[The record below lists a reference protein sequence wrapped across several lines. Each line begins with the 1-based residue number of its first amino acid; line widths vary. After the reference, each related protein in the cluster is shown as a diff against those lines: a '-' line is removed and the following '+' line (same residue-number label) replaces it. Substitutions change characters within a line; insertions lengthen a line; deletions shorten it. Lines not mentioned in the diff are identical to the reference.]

1 MQKSDPLRSMF
12 RLIKPSVAAVIIV
25 TSFNF
30 CKTKQTGVLLL
41 EQFGTPPGV
50 VRISSNLY
58 VDRTQITN
66 FSYSEFVWWTGHVYG
81 RESPEYNFVYPDSS
95 SWEKVCPKRIPFLKY
110 SNHIFYRDFPV
121 VGIDCEQAK
130 KFSKW
135 RSDRVMEY
143 FLIREGILKNEPMR
157 RTIPDSIF
165 TIEKYFTGKY
175 LNSPLNPNIQY
186 YPDYQLPDTTIYTR
200 LLFFADSLNSKNKGK
215 KFTFYKS
222 RNQSCKC
229 IETKRK
235 FICLEGLQSTRCSK
249 SRSPLPLV
257 LNGSVFELTN
267 IKGLGYRC
275 SLDQSADKVSETNF
289 LRIDSA
295 IFDVGFRNVCT
306 WRKWQHR

>member
-1 MQKSDPLRSMF
+1 MRKKFPS
-12 RLIKPSVAAVIIV
+12 IKHFVVAAIIG
-25 TSFNF
+25 SFFNS
-30 CKTKQTGVLLL
+30 CKTKQMEVLSL
-41 EQFGTPPGV
+41 EEFGTPPGV

-58 VDRTQITN
+58 VDQTQISN
-66 FSYSEFVWWTGHVYG
+66 FSYSEFVWWTGHIYG

-95 SWEKVCPKRIPFLKY
+95 LWEKVGPNRIPFLRY
-110 SNHIFYRDFPV
+110 YGQLSYRDFPI
-121 VGIDCEQAK
+121 VGVNYEQAK

-135 RSDRVMEY
+135 RSDRVMEF

-235 FICLEGLQSTRCSK
+235 FICLEVLQSTRCSK
-249 SRSPLPLV
+249 CRNPLPLV
-257 LNGSVFELTN
+257 LNGNMFELT
-267 IKGLGYRC
+267 KFQGLGYRC
-275 SLDQSADKVSETNF
+275 SLDKSADTVVKTNF
-289 LRIDSA
+289 LRFDSA
-295 IFDVGFRNVCT
+295 IFGIGFRNVCT
-306 WRKWQHR
+306 WRKWQQR